1 MSTRFPNLS
10 PPAYA
15 PLRLVHPARP
25 SRIPWA
31 GCLPIGELLVM
42 AAFGLV
48 LVLA

>member
-1 MSTRFPNLS
+1 MSTRVSQLS

-25 SRIPWA
+25 SRSAWA
-31 GCLPIGELLVM
+31 GCLPIGEFLVI